1 MNALESVLET
11 TGVADTMESSRGLI
25 CWFKLLYAVYVC
37 CLSKLKY
44 HLGQVN
50 INYKSARHKVAKC
63 LIKLCLDRWHLPAY
77 SLAAPWTCMP
87 SGATD
92 TSAARLLERLAQ
104 AVHFVLAQD
113 VPG

>member
-1 MNALESVLET
+1 MNALQSALET
-11 TGVADTMESSRGLI
+11 TGFADTMESSRGLI

-37 CLSKLKY
+37 CWSKLKY